1 MWTIMITLVIG
12 LLIIL
17 FARKFQNNESL
28 STSALE
34 DASFVDNVLY
44 TFEITGE
51 QAYQPHLRRITQAT
65 DPASKFIEVT
75 ASVLSE
81 PSNSS
86 HDHTIRVEIQGLMV
100 GYLKEQD
107 AKQLAGHNIDKK
119 VSAVISYGRLSGQNE
134 EGYGV
139 KLAVKR
145 LDDLR

>member
-1 MWTIMITLVIG
+1 MWTIIITLLIG

-28 STSALE
+28 STSASE
-34 DASFVDNVLY
+34 DASFADNVLY

-51 QAYQPHLRRITQAT
+51 HSYQHHLREIARAT
-65 DPASKFIEVT
+65 DLTSKFIETT
-75 ASVLSE
+75 ASVRSE
-81 PSNSS
+81 LSNSS
-86 HDHTIRVEIQGLMV
+86 HDHTIRVEIQGLTV
-100 GYLKEQD
+100 GYLKKQD

-134 EGYGV
+134 ESYGV

>member
-1 MWTIMITLVIG
+1 MWTLIFTLVIG

-17 FARKFQNNESL
+17 FARKFQNNKSL

-34 DASFVDNVLY
+34 DASFADNVLY

-51 QAYQPHLRRITQAT
+51 QSYQHHLRGIARAT

-75 ASVLSE
+75 ASVRSE
-81 PSNSS
+81 PSN
-86 HDHTIRVEIQGLMV
+86 HFDQHTIRVEIQGLTV

-107 AKQLAGHNIDKK
+107 AKQLAGHTIDKK
-119 VSAVISYGRLSGQNE
+119 VSAVISRVRLDENKE
-134 EGYGV
+134 EYYGV